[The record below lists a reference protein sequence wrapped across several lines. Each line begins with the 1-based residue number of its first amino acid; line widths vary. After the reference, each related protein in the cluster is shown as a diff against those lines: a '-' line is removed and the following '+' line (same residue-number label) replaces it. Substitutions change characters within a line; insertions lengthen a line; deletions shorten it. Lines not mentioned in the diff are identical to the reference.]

1 MRIDINYLC
10 EEIHKA
16 IRKHQ
21 ILTEGRQAKN
31 RNAAKNYIMQ
41 QLGYSESGAMKFIGQ
56 LKVKIPSVRL
66 QQEKFL
72 LGVARLFI
80 DGDLSVNDDF
90 KCTNFNQTLKLI
102 ASDAHVNEYD
112 NNLNGMS
119 ADELINRFKNLRVS
133 ELSKR
138 KELMGGKRYQQNRE
152 YTIVPI
158 NSFEEATKYAKYNE
172 WCVTYSEDMFDDK
185 TCYGAGRF
193 YFCLRNGF
201 ENVPKKVGPNAPLDA
216 YGLSMIAVSITM
228 EGEPNSIT
236 CRWNHDNGGSDTVM
250 DDEQLSELLGV
261 NFYSVFKPY
270 TREELHAKGVI
281 LFDEVQEML
290 DKGVSPN
297 DIFELVGDFNDGYAK
312 VNLNGKWNF
321 INRNNKLLSDT
332 WYDGVKDFF
341 DGCACVMLGDKVNF
355 IDTYGEL
362 ISDTWFDGVD
372 NFHNGYVRVL
382 LNNKWN
388 FIDTHGKLLS
398 DTWYDGV
405 DDFYNGYAKVRL
417 GIKWNFID
425 KNGKCISD
433 TWFDAVYDFYNGYAK
448 VKLNGKWNF
457 INRNN
462 KLLSDTWFDDVY
474 NFSDGY
480 ARVKLNRKWNFI
492 NRNNKLLSDTWFDG
506 VYNFSDGYAKVELD
520 DKLNLIDRNGKRVS
534 NTWYDWVDDFHD
546 GYARVKLY
554 DKWNLLQTNGKLLS
568 DTWFDEVGDF
578 YDGYAEVK
586 LNDKYFKIDKNGQ
599 RVSGM

>member
-21 ILTEGRQAKN
+21 MLTEGRQTKN

-41 QLGYSESGAMKFIGQ
+41 KLGYSESGAMKFIGQ

-80 DGDLSVNDDF
+80 DGELSVNDDF

-119 ADELINRFKNLRVS
+119 AYELINRFADVRVG

-138 KELMGGKRYQQNRE
+138 KELMGGKQYQQNRQ

-158 NSFEEATKYAKYNE
+158 NSFDEATKYAKYND
-172 WCVTYSEDMFDDK
+172 WCVTYSEKMFDDK
-185 TCYGAGRF
+185 TCNGAGRF

-201 ENVPKKVGPNAPLDA
+201 ENVPKKAGPNAPLDA

-236 CRWNHDNGGSDTVM
+236 CRWNHDNGGSDSVM

-261 NFYSVFKPY
+261 NFYNVFKPY
-270 TREELHAKGVI
+270 TREELHAKGFI
-281 LFDEVQEML
+281 LFDEVQGML
-290 DKGVSPN
+290 DNGVPR
-297 DIFELVGDFNDGYAK
+297 DEIFDYIF
-312 VNLNGKWNF
+312 
-321 INRNNKLLSDT
+321 
-332 WYDGVKDFF
+332 
-341 DGCACVMLGDKVNF
+341 NF
-355 IDTYGEL
+355 IDG
-362 ISDTWFDGVD
+362 S
-372 NFHNGYVRVL
+372 
-382 LNNKWN
+382 
-388 FIDTHGKLLS
+388 
-398 DTWYDGV
+398 
-405 DDFYNGYAKVRL
+405 AKVRL
-417 GIKWNFID
+417 GNKWNFID

-433 TWFDAVYDFYNGYAK
+433 TWFDDVYYFDDVYVK
-448 VKLNGKWNF
+448 VRLGNKWNLIDKNGKL
-457 INRNN
+457 I
-462 KLLSDTWFDDVY
+462 SDTWFDDVY
-474 NFSDGY
+474 
-480 ARVKLNRKWNFI
+480 
-492 NRNNKLLSDTWFDG
+492 
-506 VYNFSDGYAKVELD
+506 
-520 DKLNLIDRNGKRVS
+520 
-534 NTWYDWVDDFHD
+534 DFHD
-546 GYARVKLY
+546 GYVY
-554 DKWNLLQTNGKLLS
+554 
-568 DTWFDEVGDF
+568 
-578 YDGYAEVK
+578 VK
-586 LNDKYFKIDKNGQ
+586 LNKKFIKIDKNGQ

>member
-16 IRKHQ
+16 IRKHK
-21 ILTEGRQAKN
+21 ILTEGRQTKN

-41 QLGYSESGAMKFIGQ
+41 QLGYSESVAMKFIGQ

-80 DGDLSVNDDF
+80 DGELSVNDDF
-90 KCTNFNQTLKLI
+90 KCTNLNQTLKLI

-119 ADELINRFKNLRVS
+119 ADELINRFADVRVG

-138 KELMGGKRYQQNRE
+138 KELMGGKHYQQNRQ

-158 NSFEEATKYAKYNE
+158 NSYEEATKYAKYNE
-172 WCVTYSEDMFDDK
+172 WCVTYSEEMFDDK
-185 TCYGAGRF
+185 TCNGAGRF

-201 ENVPKKVGPNAPLDA
+201 ENVPKKVGPNAPLDE

-236 CRWNHDNGGSDTVM
+236 CRWNHDNGGSDNVM

-290 DKGVSPN
+290 DKGVSPT
-297 DIFELVGDFNDGYAK
+297 DIFEFVGDFNDGYAK
-312 VNLNGKWNF
+312 V
-321 INRNNKLLSDT
+321 T
-332 WYDGVKDFF
+332 
-341 DGCACVMLGDKVNF
+341 
-355 IDTYGEL
+355 
-362 ISDTWFDGVD
+362 
-372 NFHNGYVRVL
+372 
-382 LNNKWN
+382 LNN
-388 FIDTHGKLLS
+388 
-398 DTWYDGV
+398 
-405 DDFYNGYAKVRL
+405 
-417 GIKWNFID
+417 
-425 KNGKCISD
+425 
-433 TWFDAVYDFYNGYAK
+433 
-448 VKLNGKWNF
+448 
-457 INRNN
+457 
-462 KLLSDTWFDDVY
+462 
-474 NFSDGY
+474 
-480 ARVKLNRKWNFI
+480 KWNFI

-506 VYNFSDGYAKVELD
+506 VYNFSNGCAGIWLGGKFNFIDTYGEFISDTWFEDIGDFSDGYAKV
-520 DKLNLIDRNGKRVS
+520 NLNGKWNFINTDGKIIS
-534 NTWYDWVDDFHD
+534 NIWFDKIQYFVNGHVMLNNKWYVID
-546 GYARVKLY
+546 
-554 DKWNLLQTNGKLLS
+554 TNGKL
-568 DTWFDEVGDF
+568 
-578 YDGYAEVK
+578 YAKRPE
-586 LNDKYFKIDKNGQ
+586 
-599 RVSGM
+599 

>member
-1 MRIDINYLC
+1 
-10 EEIHKA
+10 
-16 IRKHQ
+16 
-21 ILTEGRQAKN
+21 
-31 RNAAKNYIMQ
+31 MQ
-41 QLGYSESGAMKFIGQ
+41 QLWYSESDAMQFIGQ

-80 DGDLSVNDDF
+80 DGDLSTNDDF

-119 ADELINRFKNLRVS
+119 AEELINRFADVRVG

-138 KELMGGKRYQQNRE
+138 KELMGGKQYHQNRE

-158 NSFEEATKYAKYNE
+158 NTYEEATKYAKYND
-172 WCVTYSEDMFDDK
+172 WCVTYSEKMFDDK
-185 TCYGAGRF
+185 TCNGAGRF

-216 YGLSMIAVSITM
+216 YGLSMIAVSVTM

-236 CRWNHDNGGSDTVM
+236 CRWNHDNGGSDSVM
-250 DDEQLSELLGV
+250 DDEQLSDLLGV

-270 TREELHAKGVI
+270 TREELHEKGFI

-297 DIFELVGDFNDGYAK
+297 DIFELVGDFYEGYAN

-332 WYDGVKDFF
+332 WYDGVNIFS

-355 IDTYGEL
+355 IDTYGE
-362 ISDTWFDGVD
+362 
-372 NFHNGYVRVL
+372 
-382 LNNKWN
+382 
-388 FIDTHGKLLS
+388 FIS
-398 DTWYDGV
+398 DTWYDGGYV
-405 DDFYNGYAKVRL
+405 FLNGYAKVELDDKLNLIDRNGKCVSDTWFDDVYYFADGYAKVRL
-417 GIKWNFID
+417 GNKWNFID

-433 TWFDAVYDFYNGYAK
+433 TWFDWVDYFG
-448 VKLNGKWNF
+448 
-457 INRNN
+457 
-462 KLLSDTWFDDVY
+462 
-474 NFSDGY
+474 
-480 ARVKLNRKWNFI
+480 
-492 NRNNKLLSDTWFDG
+492 
-506 VYNFSDGYAKVELD
+506 DGYAKVELD
-520 DKLNLIDRNGKRVS
+520 DKLNLIDRNGKCVS
-534 NTWYDWVDDFHD
+534 NTWFDEIGYFCN
-546 GYARVKLY
+546 GYARVKLNR
-554 DKWNLLQTNGKLLS
+554 KWNFIDTIGKCVS
-568 DTWFDEVGDF
+568 DTWYDWVYCFI
-578 YDGYAEVK
+578 DGYARVILSNKEFK
-586 LNDKYFKIDKNGQ
+586 LDTNGNLYD
-599 RVSGM
+599 

>member
-10 EEIHKA
+10 EEIHRA

-21 ILTEGRQAKN
+21 ILTEGRQTKN

-41 QLGYSESGAMKFIGQ
+41 QFGYSESDAMKFIGQ

-80 DGDLSVNDDF
+80 DGDLSVDDYF

-119 ADELINRFKNLRVS
+119 AGELINRLADVRVG

-138 KELMGGKRYQQNRE
+138 KELMGGKQYRKNNN

-158 NSFEEATKYAKYNE
+158 NSYEEATKYAKYNE
-172 WCVTYSEDMFDDK
+172 WCVTYSEKMFDDK
-185 TCYGAGRF
+185 TCNGAGRF

-201 ENVPKKVGPNAPLDA
+201 ENVPKKVGPNAPLDE

-236 CRWNHDNGGSDTVM
+236 CRWNHDNGGSDNVM

-281 LFDEVQEML
+281 LFDEVQGML
-290 DKGVSPN
+290 DNGVSPT
-297 DIFELVGDFNDGYAK
+297 DIFKEIGDFNDGYAK
-312 VNLNGKWNF
+312 VNLN
-321 INRNNKLLSDT
+321 
-332 WYDGVKDFF
+332 Y
-341 DGCACVMLGDKVNF
+341 
-355 IDTYGEL
+355 
-362 ISDTWFDGVD
+362 
-372 NFHNGYVRVL
+372 
-382 LNNKWN
+382 
-388 FIDTHGKLLS
+388 
-398 DTWYDGV
+398 
-405 DDFYNGYAKVRL
+405 
-417 GIKWNFID
+417 
-425 KNGKCISD
+425 
-433 TWFDAVYDFYNGYAK
+433 
-448 VKLNGKWNF
+448 KWNF

-462 KLLSDTWFDDVY
+462 KLLSDTWFDWVS
-474 NFSDGY
+474 NFSNGY
-480 ARVKLNRKWNFI
+480 ARVKLDGKWNLL
-492 NRNNKLLSDTWFDG
+492 NTNGRLLSDTWYDW
-506 VYNFSDGYAKVELD
+506 VYNFS
-520 DKLNLIDRNGKRVS
+520 N
-534 NTWYDWVDDFHD
+534 
-546 GYARVKLY
+546 GYARVKL
-554 DKWNLLQTNGKLLS
+554 DGKWNLLNTNNKLLSNTWYNWVDYFHNGYARVRLNNKWNFVDKNGKLIS
-568 DTWFDEVGDF
+568 NMWFDGVDNF
-578 YDGYAEVK
+578 DDGYARVRLNGK
-586 LNDKYFKIDKNGQ
+586 LFKIDKNGQ

>member
-1 MRIDINYLC
+1 
-10 EEIHKA
+10 
-16 IRKHQ
+16 
-21 ILTEGRQAKN
+21 
-31 RNAAKNYIMQ
+31 MQ
-41 QLGYSESGAMKFIGQ
+41 KLGYSESDAMQFIGQ

-80 DGDLSVNDDF
+80 DGELRVNDDF

-119 ADELINRFKNLRVS
+119 ADDLINRFAEVRVG

-138 KELMGGKRYQQNRE
+138 KELMGGKQYRKNNN

-158 NSFEEATKYAKYNE
+158 NSYKEATKYAKYNE

-185 TCYGAGRF
+185 TCHGAGRF

-236 CRWNHDNGGSDTVM
+236 CRWNHDNGGSDNVM

-290 DKGVSPN
+290 DNGVSPN
-297 DIFELVGDFNDGYAK
+297 DIFEY
-312 VNLNGKWNF
+312 
-321 INRNNKLLSDT
+321 
-332 WYDGVKDFF
+332 
-341 DGCACVMLGDKVNF
+341 
-355 IDTYGEL
+355 
-362 ISDTWFDGVD
+362 
-372 NFHNGYVRVL
+372 
-382 LNNKWN
+382 
-388 FIDTHGKLLS
+388 
-398 DTWYDGV
+398 V
-405 DDFYNGYAKVRL
+405 DDFY
-417 GIKWNFID
+417 D
-425 KNGKCISD
+425 DC
-433 TWFDAVYDFYNGYAK
+433 AK
-448 VKLNGKWNF
+448 VKLNNKWNF

-462 KLLSDTWFDDVY
+462 KLLSDTWFDNMDIFYDGYAKVTLNKKWNFIDKNGKLISDTWFDWVRNFDDGYAIVMLRHKYNFIDKNGKRVSDTWYDDVY
-474 NFSDGY
+474 NFYDGY
-480 ARVKLNRKWNFI
+480 AKVKLNNKWNFVDT
-492 NRNNKLLSDTWFDG
+492 NGKLISNMWFDG
-506 VYNFSDGYAKVELD
+506 VYNFYDGYAKVKSG
-520 DKLNLIDRNGKRVS
+520 DKYNFINQNGKCVS
-534 NTWYDWVDDFHD
+534 NTWFDDVYDFYY
-546 GYARVKLY
+546 GYAK
-554 DKWNLLQTNGKLLS
+554 
-568 DTWFDEVGDF
+568 
-578 YDGYAEVK
+578 VK
-586 LNDKYFKIDKNGQ
+586 LNGKFFEIDKNGQ

>member
-10 EEIHKA
+10 EEIHRA

-21 ILTEGRQAKN
+21 ILTEGRQTKN

-41 QLGYSESGAMKFIGQ
+41 ELGYSESDAMKFIGQ

-80 DGDLSVNDDF
+80 DGELSVNDYF

-119 ADELINRFKNLRVS
+119 AEELINRFAYVRVG

-138 KELMGGKRYQQNRE
+138 KELMGGKHYQQNRE

-158 NSFEEATKYAKYNE
+158 NSYEEATKYAKYNE

-185 TCYGAGRF
+185 TCNGAGRF

-201 ENVPKKVGPNAPLDA
+201 ENVPKKAGPNAPLDA

-236 CRWNHDNGGSDTVM
+236 CRWNHDNGGSDSVM
-250 DDEQLSELLGV
+250 NDEQLSELLGV

-270 TREELHAKGVI
+270 TRDELHAKGVI
-281 LFDEVQEML
+281 LFDEVQPML
-290 DKGVSPN
+290 DNGVSPK
-297 DIFELVGDFNDGYAK
+297 DIFEFVGHFNDGYAK
-312 VNLNGKWNF
+312 VK
-321 INRNNKLLSDT
+321 
-332 WYDGVKDFF
+332 
-341 DGCACVMLGDKVNF
+341 
-355 IDTYGEL
+355 
-362 ISDTWFDGVD
+362 
-372 NFHNGYVRVL
+372 

-388 FIDTHGKLLS
+388 FVDTNGKLIS
-398 DTWYDGV
+398 NTWFDRVDIFYDG
-405 DDFYNGYAKVRL
+405 YARVNLYGKCNL
-417 GIKWNFID
+417 ID

-433 TWFDAVYDFYNGYAK
+433 TWFDWVDDFEDGYTTVKSGNKWNFVDTNGKLISNTWFDMVDNFYNGYAK
-448 VKLNGKWNF
+448 VQL
-457 INRNN
+457 NN
-462 KLLSDTWFDDVY
+462 KLNFVDTNGKLISDTWFDWADD
-474 NFSDGY
+474 FEDGY
-480 ARVKLNRKWNFI
+480 TTVRL
-492 NRNNKLLSDTWFDG
+492 
-506 VYNFSDGYAKVELD
+506 
-520 DKLNLIDRNGKRVS
+520 NGK
-534 NTWYDWVDDFHD
+534 F
-546 GYARVKLY
+546 
-554 DKWNLLQTNGKLLS
+554 
-568 DTWFDEVGDF
+568 
-578 YDGYAEVK
+578 
-586 LNDKYFKIDKNGQ
+586 FKIDKNGQ

>member
-21 ILTEGRQAKN
+21 MLTEGRQAKN

-80 DGDLSVNDDF
+80 DGDLRVNDDF

-119 ADELINRFKNLRVS
+119 AEELINRFADVRVG

-138 KELMGGKRYQQNRE
+138 KELMGVKHYQQNRQ

-158 NSFEEATKYAKYNE
+158 NSYEEATKYAKYNE
-172 WCVTYSEDMFDDK
+172 WCVTYSEEMFDDK
-185 TCYGAGRF
+185 TCHGAGRF

-201 ENVPKKVGPNAPLDA
+201 ENVPKKVGPNAPLDE

-236 CRWNHDNGGSDTVM
+236 CRWNHDNGGSDSVM
-250 DDEQLSELLGV
+250 DDEQLSDLLGV
-261 NFYSVFKPY
+261 NFYNVFKPY

-281 LFDEVQEML
+281 LFDEVKEML
-290 DKGVSPN
+290 DNGVSPN
-297 DIFELVGDFNDGYAK
+297 DIFEFVGDFYEGYAP
-312 VNLNGKWNF
+312 VQLNRKFNF
-321 INRNNKLLSDT
+321 INRTNKLLSDT
-332 WYDGVKDFF
+332 WF
-341 DGCACVMLGDKVNF
+341 D
-355 IDTYGEL
+355 
-362 ISDTWFDGVD
+362 WVD
-372 NFHNGYVRVL
+372 YFHNGYAIVKL
-382 LNNKWN
+382 DGKWN
-388 FIDTHGKLLS
+388 FIDTHGKL
-398 DTWYDGV
+398 
-405 DDFYNGYAKVRL
+405 
-417 GIKWNFID
+417 
-425 KNGKCISD
+425 ISD
-433 TWFDAVYDFYNGYAK
+433 TWFDEVENFYYGRAKVRLYDKWNFIDTNGKLISDTWFDFARYFSNGCACIMLGGKFNFVDTNGKLISDTWYDDVYNFYDGYAK
-448 VKLNGKWNF
+448 VKLNGK
-457 INRNN
+457 
-462 KLLSDTWFDDVY
+462 L
-474 NFSDGY
+474 
-480 ARVKLNRKWNFI
+480 
-492 NRNNKLLSDTWFDG
+492 
-506 VYNFSDGYAKVELD
+506 
-520 DKLNLIDRNGKRVS
+520 
-534 NTWYDWVDDFHD
+534 
-546 GYARVKLY
+546 
-554 DKWNLLQTNGKLLS
+554 
-568 DTWFDEVGDF
+568 
-578 YDGYAEVK
+578 
-586 LNDKYFKIDKNGQ
+586 FKIDKNGQ

>member
-1 MRIDINYLC
+1 
-10 EEIHKA
+10 
-16 IRKHQ
+16 
-21 ILTEGRQAKN
+21 
-31 RNAAKNYIMQ
+31 MQ
-41 QLGYSESGAMKFIGQ
+41 QLGYSESDAMQFIGQ

-80 DGDLSVNDDF
+80 DGDISIDDYF

-102 ASDAHVNEYD
+102 ASDAYVNEYD

-119 ADELINRFKNLRVS
+119 ADELINRFADVRVG

-138 KELMGGKRYQQNRE
+138 KELMGGKQYRKNNN

-158 NSFEEATKYAKYNE
+158 NSYEEATKYAKYNE

-185 TCYGAGRF
+185 TCNGAGRF

-201 ENVPKKVGPNAPLDA
+201 ENVPKKVGPNAPLDE

-236 CRWNHDNGGSDTVM
+236 CRWNHDNGGSDSVM

-261 NFYSVFKPY
+261 NFYNIFKPY

-290 DKGVSPN
+290 DKGVSPT
-297 DIFELVGDFNDGYAK
+297 DIFKEIGDFSDGYVK

-321 INRNNKLLSDT
+321 INRNNKLLSD
-332 WYDGVKDFF
+332 
-341 DGCACVMLGDKVNF
+341 
-355 IDTYGEL
+355 I
-362 ISDTWFDGVD
+362 WFDWVYT
-372 NFHNGYVRVL
+372 F
-382 LNNKWN
+382 
-388 FIDTHGKLLS
+388 S
-398 DTWYDGV
+398 D
-405 DDFYNGYAKVRL
+405 
-417 GIKWNFID
+417 
-425 KNGKCISD
+425 
-433 TWFDAVYDFYNGYAK
+433 GYAK

-462 KLLSDTWFDDVY
+462 KLLSDTWFDWVY
-474 NFSDGY
+474 NFY
-480 ARVKLNRKWNFI
+480 
-492 NRNNKLLSDTWFDG
+492 
-506 VYNFSDGYAKVELD
+506 DGYAKV
-520 DKLNLIDRNGKRVS
+520 KLNGKFF
-534 NTWYDWVDDFHD
+534 T
-546 GYARVKLY
+546 
-554 DKWNLLQTNGKLLS
+554 
-568 DTWFDEVGDF
+568 
-578 YDGYAEVK
+578 
-586 LNDKYFKIDKNGQ
+586 IDKNGQ

>member
-10 EEIHKA
+10 EEIHRA

-21 ILTEGRQAKN
+21 ILTEGRQSKN

-41 QLGYSESGAMKFIGQ
+41 QLGYSESDAMQFIGQ

-80 DGDLSVNDDF
+80 DGELSVNDYF
-90 KCTNFNQTLKLI
+90 KCTNFNQILKLI

-119 ADELINRFKNLRVS
+119 ADELINRFKNLRVG

-138 KELMGGKRYQQNRE
+138 KELMGGKQYHQNRE

-158 NSFEEATKYAKYNE
+158 NSYEEATKYAKYNE

-185 TCYGAGRF
+185 TCNGAGRF
-193 YFCLRNGF
+193 YFCLQNGF
-201 ENVPKKVGPNAPLDA
+201 ENVPKKVGPNAPLDE

-236 CRWNHDNGGSDTVM
+236 CRWNHDNGGSDSVM

-261 NFYSVFKPY
+261 NFYNAFKPY
-270 TREELHAKGVI
+270 TREELHAKGFI

-297 DIFELVGDFNDGYAK
+297 DIFEFVGDFHD
-312 VNLNGKWNF
+312 
-321 INRNNKLLSDT
+321 D
-332 WYDGVKDFF
+332 
-341 DGCACVMLGDKVNF
+341 CV
-355 IDTYGEL
+355 
-362 ISDTWFDGVD
+362 
-372 NFHNGYVRVL
+372 
-382 LNNKWN
+382 
-388 FIDTHGKLLS
+388 
-398 DTWYDGV
+398 
-405 DDFYNGYAKVRL
+405 
-417 GIKWNFID
+417 
-425 KNGKCISD
+425 
-433 TWFDAVYDFYNGYAK
+433 K

-462 KLLSDTWFDDVY
+462 KLLSDTWYDAVY
-474 NFSDGY
+474 DFSNGY
-480 ARVKLNRKWNFI
+480 ARVKLDNKYNFINTGGKLLTDTWFDLVYNFDEGYAPVQLDDKWNFI
-492 NRNNKLLSDTWFDG
+492 NQNGKCVSDTWFNL
-506 VYNFSDGYAKVELD
+506 VYYFADGYAKVKLGNKYNFI
-520 DKLNLIDRNGKRVS
+520 DKNGKRVS
-534 NTWYDWVDDFHD
+534 DTWYDDV
-546 GYARVKLY
+546 Y
-554 DKWNLLQTNGKLLS
+554 
-568 DTWFDEVGDF
+568 DF
-578 YDGYAEVK
+578 YDGYARVQLDDKWNYIDTHGKCISDTWFDWVDDFYNGYVYVK
-586 LNDKYFKIDKNGQ
+586 LDGKLFKIDKNGQ

>member
-16 IRKHQ
+16 IRKHK

-41 QLGYSESGAMKFIGQ
+41 KLGYSESVAMKFIGQ

-80 DGDLSVNDDF
+80 DGELRVNDDF

-119 ADELINRFKNLRVS
+119 AEELINRFAEVRVG

-138 KELMGGKRYQQNRE
+138 KELMGGKQYRKNNN

-158 NSFEEATKYAKYNE
+158 NSYEEATKYAKYNE
-172 WCVTYSEDMFDDK
+172 WCVTYSEEMFDDK
-185 TCYGAGRF
+185 TCHGAGRF

-201 ENVPKKVGPNAPLDA
+201 ENVPKKVGPNAPLDD

-236 CRWNHDNGGSDTVM
+236 CRWNHDNGGSDSVM
-250 DDEQLSELLGV
+250 DDEQLSDLLGV
-261 NFYSVFKPY
+261 NFYNVFKPY

-281 LFDEVQEML
+281 LFDEVQPML
-290 DKGVSPN
+290 DNGVSPK
-297 DIFELVGDFNDGYAK
+297 DIFEEIGDFNEGYAK
-312 VNLNGKWNF
+312 VKLNRKWNF
-321 INRNNKLLSDT
+321 INT
-332 WYDGVKDFF
+332 DGK
-341 DGCACVMLGDKVNF
+341 
-355 IDTYGEL
+355 I
-362 ISDTWFDGVD
+362 ISDTWFDLVY
-372 NFHNGYVRVL
+372 NFDEGYAAVQL
-382 LNNKWN
+382 DDKWN
-388 FIDTHGKLLS
+388 FINTGGKLLTDTWFNRVYNFDDGYASVLLDDKCNFIDKNGKCVSDTWYDRVYYFADGYSKVKLGNKYNFIDKNGKRVSDTWFDDVYDFYDGYARVQLDDKWNYIDTHGKCISDTWFDWVDDFYNGYAYVKLDYKGNFIDKNGKLLS
-398 DTWYDGV
+398 DTWFDWV

-417 GIKWNFID
+417 GNKWNFID

-433 TWFDAVYDFYNGYAK
+433 TWFD
-448 VKLNGKWNF
+448 
-457 INRNN
+457 
-462 KLLSDTWFDDVY
+462 
-474 NFSDGY
+474 
-480 ARVKLNRKWNFI
+480 
-492 NRNNKLLSDTWFDG
+492 
-506 VYNFSDGYAKVELD
+506 
-520 DKLNLIDRNGKRVS
+520 
-534 NTWYDWVDDFHD
+534 WVD
-546 GYARVKLY
+546 
-554 DKWNLLQTNGKLLS
+554 
-568 DTWFDEVGDF
+568 DF
-578 YDGYAEVK
+578 YDGYVRVNLDGK
-586 LNDKYFKIDKNGQ
+586 FFTIDKNGQ

>member
-1 MRIDINYLC
+1 MIIDINYLC

-21 ILTEGRQAKN
+21 ILTEGRQSKN

-41 QLGYSESGAMKFIGQ
+41 QLGYSESDAMKFIGQ

-80 DGDLSVNDDF
+80 DGDLSVDDDF

-119 ADELINRFKNLRVS
+119 AEELINRFADVRVG

-138 KELMGGKRYQQNRE
+138 KELMGGKQYHQNRE

-158 NSFEEATKYAKYNE
+158 NSYEEATKYAKYNE

-185 TCYGAGRF
+185 TCHGAGRF

-201 ENVPKKVGPNAPLDA
+201 ENVPKKVGPNAPLDD
-216 YGLSMIAVSITM
+216 YGLSMIAVSVTM

-236 CRWNHDNGGSDTVM
+236 CRWNHDNGGSDSVM
-250 DDEQLSELLGV
+250 DDEQLSDLLGV

-281 LFDEVQEML
+281 LFDEVQPML
-290 DKGVSPN
+290 DNGVPPA
-297 DIFELVGDFNDGYAK
+297 DIFEEIYDFDDCYEM
-312 VNLNGKWNF
+312 VNLNDN
-321 INRNNKLLSDT
+321 
-332 WYDGVKDFF
+332 
-341 DGCACVMLGDKVNF
+341 VN
-355 IDTYGEL
+355 L
-362 ISDTWFDGVD
+362 
-372 NFHNGYVRVL
+372 
-382 LNNKWN
+382 
-388 FIDTHGKLLS
+388 
-398 DTWYDGV
+398 
-405 DDFYNGYAKVRL
+405 
-417 GIKWNFID
+417 
-425 KNGKCISD
+425 
-433 TWFDAVYDFYNGYAK
+433 
-448 VKLNGKWNF
+448 

-462 KLLSDTWFDDVY
+462 KLLSDTWFDEVKE
-474 NFSDGY
+474 FLDGY
-480 ARVKLNRKWNFI
+480 AGVNLGNKWNFI
-492 NRNNKLLSDTWFDG
+492 NNYGKIISDTWYDW
-506 VYNFSDGYAKVELD
+506 VYNFDDGYARVELD

-534 NTWYDWVDDFHD
+534 NTWFDWVDDFHD
-546 GYARVKLY
+546 GYARVRLY

-568 DTWFDEVGDF
+568 DTWFDLVDDF
-578 YDGYAEVK
+578 YDGYAKVELNGK
-586 LNDKYFKIDKNGQ
+586 LFKIDKNGQ

>member
-21 ILTEGRQAKN
+21 MLTEGRQAKN

-80 DGDLSVNDDF
+80 DGDLRVNDDF

-119 ADELINRFKNLRVS
+119 AEELINRFADVRVG

-138 KELMGGKRYQQNRE
+138 KELMGVKHYQQNRQ

-158 NSFEEATKYAKYNE
+158 NSYEEATKYAKYNE
-172 WCVTYSEDMFDDK
+172 WCVTYSEEMFDDK
-185 TCYGAGRF
+185 TCHGAGRF

-201 ENVPKKVGPNAPLDA
+201 ENVPKKAGPNAPLDA
-216 YGLSMIAVSITM
+216 YGLSMIAVSITI

-236 CRWNHDNGGSDTVM
+236 CRWNHDNGGSDSVM

-281 LFDEVQEML
+281 LFDEVKEML
-290 DKGVSPN
+290 DNGVSPN
-297 DIFELVGDFNDGYAK
+297 DIFEFVGDFYEGYAP
-312 VNLNGKWNF
+312 VQLNRKFNF
-321 INRNNKLLSDT
+321 INRTNKLLSDT
-332 WYDGVKDFF
+332 WF
-341 DGCACVMLGDKVNF
+341 D
-355 IDTYGEL
+355 
-362 ISDTWFDGVD
+362 WVD
-372 NFHNGYVRVL
+372 YFHNGYAIVKL
-382 LNNKWN
+382 DGKWN
-388 FIDTHGKLLS
+388 FIDTHGKL
-398 DTWYDGV
+398 
-405 DDFYNGYAKVRL
+405 
-417 GIKWNFID
+417 
-425 KNGKCISD
+425 ISD
-433 TWFDAVYDFYNGYAK
+433 TWFDEVENFYYGRAKVRLYDKWNFIDTNGKLISDTWFDFARYFSNGCACIMLGGKFNFVDTNGKLISDTWYDDVYNFYDGYAK
-448 VKLNGKWNF
+448 VKLNGK
-457 INRNN
+457 
-462 KLLSDTWFDDVY
+462 L
-474 NFSDGY
+474 
-480 ARVKLNRKWNFI
+480 
-492 NRNNKLLSDTWFDG
+492 
-506 VYNFSDGYAKVELD
+506 
-520 DKLNLIDRNGKRVS
+520 
-534 NTWYDWVDDFHD
+534 
-546 GYARVKLY
+546 
-554 DKWNLLQTNGKLLS
+554 
-568 DTWFDEVGDF
+568 
-578 YDGYAEVK
+578 
-586 LNDKYFKIDKNGQ
+586 FKIDKNGQ

>member
-21 ILTEGRQAKN
+21 MLTEGRQTKN

-41 QLGYSESGAMKFIGQ
+41 KLGYSESGAMKFIGQ

-80 DGDLSVNDDF
+80 DGELSVNDDF

-119 ADELINRFKNLRVS
+119 ADDLINRFAEVRVG

-138 KELMGGKRYQQNRE
+138 KELMGGKQYSKNNN

-158 NSFEEATKYAKYNE
+158 NSYKEATKYAKYNE

-185 TCYGAGRF
+185 TCHGAGRF
-193 YFCLRNGF
+193 YFCLKNGF
-201 ENVPKKVGPNAPLDA
+201 ENVPKKVGPNAPLDD

-236 CRWNHDNGGSDTVM
+236 CRWNHDNGGSDSVM
-250 DDEQLSELLGV
+250 DDEQLSDLLGV

-290 DKGVSPN
+290 DNGVSPN
-297 DIFELVGDFNDGYAK
+297 DIFEY
-312 VNLNGKWNF
+312 
-321 INRNNKLLSDT
+321 
-332 WYDGVKDFF
+332 
-341 DGCACVMLGDKVNF
+341 
-355 IDTYGEL
+355 
-362 ISDTWFDGVD
+362 
-372 NFHNGYVRVL
+372 
-382 LNNKWN
+382 
-388 FIDTHGKLLS
+388 
-398 DTWYDGV
+398 V
-405 DDFYNGYAKVRL
+405 DDFY
-417 GIKWNFID
+417 D
-425 KNGKCISD
+425 DC
-433 TWFDAVYDFYNGYAK
+433 AK
-448 VKLNGKWNF
+448 VKLNNKWNF

-462 KLLSDTWFDDVY
+462 KLLSDTWFDYIRYFY
-474 NFSDGY
+474 NGCAGIGLGGKFNFIDTYGEFISDTWFDEIGDFY
-480 ARVKLNRKWNFI
+480 DDCAKVKLNNKWNFI
-492 NRNNKLLSDTWFDG
+492 NRNNKLLSDTWFDNMDIF
-506 VYNFSDGYAKVELD
+506 YDGYAKVTLNKKWNFIDKNGKLISDTWFDWVRNFD
-520 DKLNLIDRNGKRVS
+520 DGYAIVMLRHKYNFIDKNGKRVS
-534 NTWYDWVDDFHD
+534 DTWYDDV
-546 GYARVKLY
+546 Y
-554 DKWNLLQTNGKLLS
+554 N
-568 DTWFDEVGDF
+568 F
-578 YDGYAEVK
+578 YDGYAKVK
-586 LNDKYFKIDKNGQ
+586 LNNKWNFVDTNGKLISNMWFDGVYNFYDGYAKVKSGDKYNFINQNGKCVSNTWFDDVYDFYYGYAKVKLNGKFFEIDKNGQ

>member
-1 MRIDINYLC
+1 MIIDINYLC
-10 EEIHKA
+10 EEIHRA

-21 ILTEGRQAKN
+21 MLTEGKQSKN

-41 QLGYSESGAMKFIGQ
+41 QLGYSESVAMKFIGQ

-138 KELMGGKRYQQNRE
+138 KEVMGVKHYQQNRE

-158 NSFEEATKYAKYNE
+158 NSYEEATKYAKYNE

-185 TCYGAGRF
+185 TCHGAGRF

-236 CRWNHDNGGSDTVM
+236 CRWNHDNGGSDSVM

-270 TREELHAKGVI
+270 TREELHAKGVV

-290 DKGVSPN
+290 DKGVSLN
-297 DIFELVGDFNDGYAK
+297 NIFEFVGDFYEGY
-312 VNLNGKWNF
+312 VRVWLNGKWNF

-332 WYDGVKDFF
+332 WFDEVKDFF
-341 DGCACVMLGDKVNF
+341 DGYAKVKLNDKWNLLQ
-355 IDTYGEL
+355 TNGKL
-362 ISDTWFDGVD
+362 LSDTWFDGVD
-372 NFHNGYVRVL
+372 NFHNGYVRVW
-382 LNNKWN
+382 LNDKWN

-405 DDFYNGYAKVRL
+405 DDFYNGYAKVML
-417 GIKWNFID
+417 GIKCNFID

-433 TWFDAVYDFYNGYAK
+433 TWFDTVYDFYNGYAK
-448 VKLNGKWNF
+448 VKLNGKWNLIDTNGKLISDRWFDDVYNFSDGYASVKLNRKWNF

-480 ARVKLNRKWNFI
+480 ARV
-492 NRNNKLLSDTWFDG
+492 
-506 VYNFSDGYAKVELD
+506 ELD
-520 DKLNLIDRNGKRVS
+520 DKLNLIDRNGKCVS
-534 NTWYDWVDDFHD
+534 NTWFDEIGYFCN
-546 GYARVKLY
+546 GYARVKLNR
-554 DKWNLLQTNGKLLS
+554 KWNFIDTIGKCVS
-568 DTWFDEVGDF
+568 DTWYDWVYCFI
-578 YDGYAEVK
+578 DGYARVILSNKEFK
-586 LNDKYFKIDKNGQ
+586 LDTNGNLYD
-599 RVSGM
+599 